1 MDVSWPPR
9 RRRTI
14 EESVRITMPKNPI
27 TQNTRSG
34 GGFISILMKTVLVLL
49 VLYALGTL
57 VTLRVKI
64 DEARKTVAALS
75 LEADLRQ
82 RTLTELT
89 DRASKQPTDE
99 DLLDA
104 AHEAGYILPGERVFE
119 DAVGN

>member
-1 MDVSWPPR
+1 
-9 RRRTI
+9 
-14 EESVRITMPKNPI
+14 MPKTP
-27 TQNTRSG
+27 TVQNEKAK
-34 GGFISILMKTVLVLL
+34 GGFFSVLMKTVLVLL

-64 DEARKTVAALS
+64 DDAQNRVTMLS
-75 LEADLRQ
+75 READLRQ

-89 DRASKQPTDE
+89 DRASKEPTDQ

-119 DAVGN
+119 DSVGN